1 MDLSRSPEPLPP
13 LRDTRTVCQG
23 AEAVAS
29 ACQSVFGEVLV
40 LRRVA
45 ESGGSILPISRAED
59 VSRALRGAL
68 LRFATDPPSAMLS
81 GHEADGRPLDRPHTA
96 FLALPAGEPARSSAC
111 VYGAAIVF
119 PREITEEDRQA
130 ISLAAARWES
140 SGARLVLGRLGEM
153 RLARAEDGHDDTRT
167 TLSVLSPTV
176 DPRETVPVAS
186 RALTGPSRHWA
197 SLTPI
202 ALHRNPG
209 NLMAREPATAARAA
223 HAAERA
229 IADACGHVS
238 LPRPI
243 HVRVARQ
250 ASFPGIPAA
259 PAFMPYPRH
268 GSGFKRVCVH
278 AELEFEEP
286 VLGPVM
292 LGVGRY
298 FGVGLFAARQEDA
311 RPRSPRDTSSSRVDL
326 HIVERAGG
334 IGR

>member
-1 MDLSRSPEPLPP
+1 MDLSRSPEPLPS
-13 LRDTRTVCQG
+13 LRDTRTACQG
-23 AEAVAS
+23 AQAVAS

-68 LRFATDPPSAMLS
+68 LRFATDPLPAMLS
-81 GHEADGRPLDRPHTA
+81 GHEADGRPLGRPHAA
-96 FLALPAGEPARSSAC
+96 FLALPAVTPARTPAS
-111 VYGAAIVF
+111 VGGVAIVL
-119 PREITEEDRQA
+119 PREIGEEDRQA
-130 ISLAAARWES
+130 ILLAAARWES

-153 RLARAEDGHDDTRT
+153 RLARAEDGCDDTRAARPD
-167 TLSVLSPTV
+167 LSQAIGAGKRVH
-176 DPRETVPVAS
+176 VAS
-186 RALTGPSRHWA
+186 PALTGLSRHWA

-209 NLMAREPATAARAA
+209 NLATREPVAAARAA
-223 HAAERA
+223 GDAEQA
-229 IADACGHVS
+229 IADACDHIG

-259 PAFMPYPRH
+259 SAFMPYPRH

-278 AELEFEEP
+278 AELEFGEP
-286 VLGPVM
+286 VRGPVV

-298 FGVGLFAARQEDA
+298 FGVGLCAALE
-311 RPRSPRDTSSSRVDL
+311 RVSGSVAFRLEIDSTCW
-326 HIVERAGG
+326 
-334 IGR
+334 